1 MSRTKIIISVG
12 AILLVIGIFLLPK
25 VVVDNK
31 GSSAVQEDEGV
42 EQTGATSANPPLNE
56 IHNAPISSEDEQLLA
71 SLRENYKNNE
81 DNKKSAIFADSLAV
95 VFKRNNKLDS
105 AAKYF
110 AVAAE
115 YAPSKEALVRAG
127 DAYYEAF
134 TYAVAPDKSQEL
146 GKKARDYYERVME
159 DDGQEMLDVKA
170 RVAMTYIASS
180 EPMRGIGLLREILEK
195 DPRHEGAIFN
205 LGMLSIQSNQYE
217 KAIERFEQLV
227 SLYPE
232 NLQAQ
237 YYLGLS
243 YFEAGRKT
251 MAKKQF
257 EKVKSLDNDPEVQ
270 AAADSYLEEIQ

>member
-42 EQTGATSANPPLNE
+42 EQTGATSENPPLNE

-170 RVAMTYIASS
+170 KVAMTYIASS
-180 EPMRGIGLLREILEK
+180 EPMKGIGLLREILEK

>member
-170 RVAMTYIASS
+170 KVAMTYIASS

>member
-1 MSRTKIIISVG
+1 MSKTKIIISIG
-12 AILLVIGIFLLPK
+12 AILLIVGIFLLPK

-31 GSSAVQEDEGV
+31 GAAAVEEATDT
-42 EQTGATSANPPLNE
+42 EQTSGNAQVDE
-56 IHNAPISSEDEQLLA
+56 MHNAPIPPDDEQLIT
-71 SLRENYKNNE
+71 SLTENYKKSE

-105 AAKYF
+105 AAQYF
-110 AVAAE
+110 AIAAE
-115 YAPSKEALVRAG
+115 NMPSKEALIKAG

-134 TYAVAPDKSQEL
+134 TYAVAPDKSQKL
-146 GKKARDYYERVME
+146 AGKAREYYERVMDQGE
-159 DDGQEMLDVKA
+159 GRDILDIKA
-170 RVAMTYIASS
+170 KVAMTYIASS
-180 EPMRGIGLLREILEK
+180 DPMKGISLLREILEK
-195 DPRHEGAIFN
+195 DPKHEEAIFN

-237 YYLGLS
+237 FYLGLS

-270 AAADSYLEEIQ
+270 AAADGYLEEIQ